1 MTELVG
7 GVFSPGFPG
16 TQSFAGLLG
25 MRKGRRE
32 ADVGTSA
39 VTCVG
44 SSVVGPRLGSRR
56 GLSWSEGLEEQAG
69 SPGQPEGPPSP
80 DPSPLATVPSYASS
94 RFPNFLCLRPNN
106 QTLPRFQMTVSRMA
120 RFI

>member
-32 ADVGTSA
+32 AVGTSA

-44 SSVVGPRLGSRR
+44 SSVVGP
-56 GLSWSEGLEEQAG
+56 
-69 SPGQPEGPPSP
+69 
-80 DPSPLATVPSYASS
+80 
-94 RFPNFLCLRPNN
+94 
-106 QTLPRFQMTVSRMA
+106 
-120 RFI
+120 

>member
-32 ADVGTSA
+32 AGVGTSA

-56 GLSWSEGLEEQAG
+56 GLSWSRGPRRAGRQPWTAGGSAFPRPFAVSHGTIVCVFTISKFSVSQAK
-69 SPGQPEGPPSP
+69 
-80 DPSPLATVPSYASS
+80 
-94 RFPNFLCLRPNN
+94 
-106 QTLPRFQMTVSRMA
+106 
-120 RFI
+120 